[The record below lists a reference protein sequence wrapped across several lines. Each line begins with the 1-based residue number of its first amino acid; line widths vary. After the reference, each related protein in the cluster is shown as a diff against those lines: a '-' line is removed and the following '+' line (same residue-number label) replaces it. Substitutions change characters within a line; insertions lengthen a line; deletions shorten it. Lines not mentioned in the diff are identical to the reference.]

1 MKGNAMQA
9 IEKKIATAIVEAAL
23 AKGWTIGVYDGEEWA
38 LKRSSSKD
46 EIIKALASTDEDV
59 LTIRD
64 AGGEAMGSIYLV
76 WGNGEDL
83 VSDHSVDLT
92 YLINP
97 ILKAEGVL

>member
-1 MKGNAMQA
+1 
-9 IEKKIATAIVEAAL
+9 
-23 AKGWTIGVYDGEEWA
+23 
-38 LKRSSSKD
+38 
-46 EIIKALASTDEDV
+46 
-59 LTIRD
+59 
-64 AGGEAMGSIYLV
+64 MGSIYLV